1 MINYE
6 LRPRGLLV
14 VVHGC
19 KCIYYIPRAPE
30 LDAQR
35 VHEELER
42 PLGRRLQGVWAPRP
56 GERGSPSNQ
65 YCMLIPFYWPARF
78 TNRALRRRNLAM
90 SSPGCSSPFTLR
102 SWLAAGPYTLVMSS
116 SFFGSPY
123 HAGLL
128 AALLEAGLPPS
139 AVAGSSSGALVAS
152 LHAAG
157 LSMEEEYLGV
167 LRRLAQSGV
176 LRLACPW
183 EEPGG
188 LFSLR

>member
-1 MINYE
+1 MWLEFVYS
-6 LRPRGLLV
+6 RSSFLL
-14 VVHGC
+14 GS
-19 KCIYYIPRAPE
+19 
-30 LDAQR
+30 LF
-35 VHEELER
+35 LST
-42 PLGRRLQGVWAPRP
+42 
-56 GERGSPSNQ
+56 SPS
-65 YCMLIPFYWPARF
+65 RF
-78 TNRALRRRNLAM
+78 ATRALRSPVRTDLAM

-167 LRRLAQSGV
+167 LHRLAQSGV